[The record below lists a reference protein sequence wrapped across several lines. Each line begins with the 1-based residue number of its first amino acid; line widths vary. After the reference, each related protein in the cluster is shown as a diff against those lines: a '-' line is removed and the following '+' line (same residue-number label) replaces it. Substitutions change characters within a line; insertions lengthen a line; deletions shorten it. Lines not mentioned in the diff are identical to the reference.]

1 MRNKVGSVI
10 GRVEKCGGRNVFP
23 WLKRSCI
30 YIAVSSRDT
39 DTLWYYRDRLCD
51 FAERNHYKIEVVL
64 TTSKGALLQSIRPFN
79 RKPDFIIVAAPLNLY
94 QYQMFIEQLE
104 GRRSRAKVFF
114 MGTGEVL
121 KGYEKKVI
129 SVANKAKLE
138 WYLEREMDWLQRKRL
153 WRWGERSMSQNEQ
166 KTIGG
171 SHVIRKW
178 SDNET
183 E

>member
-1 MRNKVGSVI
+1 M
-10 GRVEKCGGRNVFP
+10 
-23 WLKRSCI
+23 
-30 YIAVSSRDT
+30 
-39 DTLWYYRDRLCD
+39 CD

-138 WYLEREMDWLQRKRL
+138 WYLERKR
-153 WRWGERSMSQNEQ
+153 WIGCNESDYGGGEKGVCHKMNKRQLVDRMS
-166 KTIGG
+166 
-171 SHVIRKW
+171 SRKW

>member
-30 YIAVSSRDT
+30 YIAVLSGDT
-39 DTLWYYRDRLCD
+39 DTLWY
-51 FAERNHYKIEVVL
+51 YKIEVVL

-153 WRWGERSMSQNEQ
+153 WRW
-166 KTIGG
+166 
-171 SHVIRKW
+171 
-178 SDNET
+178 
-183 E
+183 

>member
-10 GRVEKCGGRNVFP
+10 GRVEKCGGRNVFQ

-30 YIAVSSRDT
+30 YIAVLSGDT
-39 DTLWYYRDRLCD
+39 DTLWYYRDKLCD

-153 WRWGERSMSQNEQ
+153 WRW
-166 KTIGG
+166 
-171 SHVIRKW
+171 
-178 SDNET
+178 
-183 E
+183 